1 MDFFAMTDCLLM
13 VISIIMIKLLEMSSY
28 SGESN
33 KIYLDV
39 KICLLFFS
47 VLDKVKTVRRGES
60 GKLMLQC
67 YTVMS

>member
-1 MDFFAMTDCLLM
+1 MVFFAMTDCLLM

-47 VLDKVKTVRRGES
+47 VLDKVKTVRRGTRV
-60 GKLMLQC
+60 LFIYLF
-67 YTVMS
+67 MS